1 MSYAIRKDDE
11 NLTLHSV
18 KHSSGFLLSWDVG
31 SLRTQQ
37 GTFPTILGGRLAG
50 LSLQG
55 LQVKVNQIV
64 PVTFCCFTGP
74 W

>member
-1 MSYAIRKDDE
+1 MAVAIRKDDE
-11 NLTLHSV
+11 NLTLHSI
-18 KHSSGFLLSWDVG
+18 KHSNGFLLSWDVG
-31 SLRTQQ
+31 SARTQQ
-37 GTFPTILGGRLAG
+37 GTFPMILGGRLKG

-55 LQVKVNQIV
+55 LQGKQIV